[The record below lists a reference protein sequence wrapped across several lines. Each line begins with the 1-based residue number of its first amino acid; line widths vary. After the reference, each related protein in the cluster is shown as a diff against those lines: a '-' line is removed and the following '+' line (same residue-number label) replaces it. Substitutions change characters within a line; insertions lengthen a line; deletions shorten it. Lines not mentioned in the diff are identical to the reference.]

1 MATQYRNWKGANRR
15 AVAFAAVMAL
25 TVAGSSIAP
34 GISEQALAR
43 RTSAQLV
50 QGFSNSSSIA
60 IPEANQAPPSSIL
73 VSGFDT
79 PIADIDVTLV
89 GLTHGLVNDL
99 DILLLGPQ
107 GQSALLVSDVGS
119 SASNVTLTLDDQA
132 PNQISSAGPMSTGT
146 FQPTNFQTPD
156 TFAAP
161 APTSPKG
168 TLLAVFNST
177 DPNGEWRLIIRDDTL
192 GNAGTLAGGWSMRIR
207 SANGVPNAQPD
218 RNTVRA
224 GKSVTDLG
232 GVLDNDE
239 DPDDDSLTAVLAGQ
253 PTKGTVSLQPDG
265 SYTYRAG
272 RKAKG
277 TDTFT
282 YLARDPGGLSD
293 LETVTISI
301 TKGKKKKRK

>member
-1 MATQYRNWKGANRR
+1 MQTLQKNGAHRR
-15 AVAFAAVMAL
+15 AMAFAAVMAL
-25 TVAGSSIAP
+25 AVVGSSLAP
-34 GISEQALAR
+34 GMSEQALAR

-73 VSGFDT
+73 VSGFNT

-119 SASNVTLTLDDQA
+119 SASNVTLTMDDQA
-132 PNQISSAGPMSTGT
+132 PDQISSVGPMSTGT

-156 TFAAP
+156 SFAAP
-161 APTSPKG
+161 APASPKG
-168 TLLAVFNST
+168 SLLAVFNST
-177 DPNGEWRLIIRDDTL
+177 DPNGEWRLIIRDDSL
-192 GNAGTLAGGWSMRIR
+192 GNAGTLAGGWSMRIT

-224 GKSVTDLG
+224 GKTVTDQG
-232 GVLDNDE
+232 GVLDNDD
-239 DPDDDSLTAVLAGQ
+239 DPDDDPLTAVLAGE
-253 PTKGTVSLQPDG
+253 PAKGTVSLQPDG
-265 SYTYRAG
+265 SYTYRAN

-277 TDTFT
+277 TDSFT
-282 YLARDPGGLSD
+282 YLASDTRGLSD

-301 TKGKKKKRK
+301 TKAKKKRK